1 MSRAEVAQL
10 YTVAGFPIVNSQPV
24 NRCGTPAKPRITF
37 VDISGDKNP
46 EALVIDADPTCYAP
60 TGRYFAVLVK
70 EGVAWR
76 SIVSGNRS
84 IQALSTKTTRWL
96 DMRVSDAGCTREF
109 RYDGRNYS
117 PTTSCARDAVALAPG
132 TPKSASPQLQPK
144 APLSTSSP
152 NAAASQEA
160 ETTKTLNAADQ
171 AAAFKAAG
179 FKKQGSAW
187 RNCDDRSASGSI
199 ERVGDFNGD
208 GFPTPFSWKEAGLL
222 RDDRPS
228 ILARQQARRWKLEA
242 NDRRP
247 RHCGV
252 PQNEGC
258 GRLAGCEHWRAGI
271 LLSHRAL
278 ERKGIQAPAARV
290 RGEALQ
296 ATLRVR
302 LDPKSKAA
310 TGATDVLRKEKR
322 GSPRSAFP
330 YSTWH
335 HDALVG

>member
-1 MSRAEVAQL
+1 MVGQKLRSLRAIPAASACCGLLLSASAVGQPAMSRAEVAQL

-76 SIVSGNRS
+76 SIVSGNGS

-132 TPKSASPQLQPK
+132 SPKSASPQLQPK

-179 FKKQGSAW
+179 FKKQGSTW

-208 GFPTPFSWKEAGLL
+208 GLPDAVLVEGGTACYGMTAQAFWLVSKRADGSWKLMTGGPGIAEFLKTKGV
-222 RDDRPS
+222 DGWPDVS
-228 ILARQQARRWKLEA
+228 IGGPGFCFPIERWNGKEYKLQRHEYEGKPCK
-242 NDRRP
+242 P
-247 RHCGV
+247 R
-252 PQNEGC
+252 
-258 GRLAGCEHWRAGI
+258 
-271 LLSHRAL
+271 
-278 ERKGIQAPAARV
+278 
-290 RGEALQ
+290 
-296 ATLRVR
+296 
-302 LDPKSKAA
+302 
-310 TGATDVLRKEKR
+310 
-322 GSPRSAFP
+322 
-330 YSTWH
+330 
-335 HDALVG
+335 